1 MMGASS
7 HRRFATPIETEK
19 NFCVQTK
26 PGSYTTVSN
35 RIRTFIVVSITI
47 VEGDLHIPAIT
58 LPSHPI
64 EIISAYDF
72 IVLFQKTDLGIKVL
86 WSATPELSVEE

>member
-1 MMGASS
+1 LLCQPSPNWYLRPIKRLKVA
-7 HRRFATPIETEK
+7 HR
-19 NFCVQTK
+19 V
-26 PGSYTTVSN
+26 